1 METTE
6 KNAARRRRA
15 YWFLLGTT
23 ALFGAAILLGATSG
37 FLLRLREAT
46 RNERCE
52 NNLRRIYQAFAEYA
66 DANGTYPPAFTV
78 DAEGRKLH
86 SWRVLLL
93 PYLDEEELF
102 AQIRLDEPWDGDW
115 NKQFHAQTP
124 NVFKCASTPES
135 LGDKTCRCAF
145 SVVLSDGEE
154 KGNKGKDGENK
165 ESREGGKGGDGGVET
180 AFRAD
185 GTSVA
190 PEDLRDGAANSVLC
204 VERKSPVCW
213 MAPDAEPTASRVLAE
228 NEKPVR
234 ERVDFGSW
242 HGRGVNVLMFD
253 GSTRFLSEKLDGG
266 VLRLLLGIADS
277 VPSSE
282 DGENEPSSET
292 SEGVETSENEPSS
305 ENGETSESVET
316 SENETATA
324 ESSDA
329 AEI

>member
-1 METTE
+1 METTD

-15 YWFLLGTT
+15 YWFLLGTS
-23 ALFGAAILLGATSG
+23 ALLGAAILLGATAG

-78 DAEGRKLH
+78 DADGRKLH

-93 PYLDEEELF
+93 PYLDEEALF
-102 AQIRLDEPWDGDW
+102 AQIRLDEPWDSDW
-115 NKQFHAQTP
+115 NSQFHSQTP
-124 NVFKCASTPES
+124 NVFKCASTPEE

-145 SVVLSDGEE
+145 SVVLSDGGE
-154 KGNKGKDGENK
+154 KGGNGKDGENK
-165 ESREGGKGGDGGVET
+165 ESGECEKGGDGGVET

-190 PEDLRDGAANSVLC
+190 PVDLRDGTANTVLC

-213 MAPDAEPTASRVLAE
+213 AAPDVELTAGRVLAE

-234 ERVDFGSW
+234 ERVDLGSW

-277 VPSSE
+277 I
-282 DGENEPSSET
+282 PSSET
-292 SEGVETSENEPSS
+292 GETGEGVETSENETSS
-305 ENGETSESVET
+305 
-316 SENETATA
+316 A
-324 ESSDA
+324 ESGDA
-329 AEI
+329 AEN